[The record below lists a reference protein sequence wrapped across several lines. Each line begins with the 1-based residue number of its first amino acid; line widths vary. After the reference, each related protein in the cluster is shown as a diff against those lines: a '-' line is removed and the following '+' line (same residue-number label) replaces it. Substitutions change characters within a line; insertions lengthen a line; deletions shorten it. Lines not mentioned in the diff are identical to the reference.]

1 MSPSG
6 DFPDPTG
13 GGLCYW
19 RGMGCP
25 IALAGLAAEA
35 GAAGAADIA
44 SDAPGEGQDGLD
56 ANP

>member
-1 MSPSG
+1 
-6 DFPDPTG
+6 
-13 GGLCYW
+13 
-19 RGMGCP
+19 MGCP

-35 GAAGAADIA
+35 GAAGAVDIA